1 MSTSQEPAHDQPTD
15 EARLRAI
22 RVRLAEMGATAEFRA
37 GYHATLSGKCVEEG
51 CLGCSQHA
59 RGVAT
64 LPAGLMC
71 RAAYEEKLGELRGAS
86 QQLRTLMGEH
96 RVQWDQLRREEQA
109 SGFLKGEGGV
119 DCQVRRA
126 WWLETARRLLTP
138 GAFQALATK
147 RRKELE
153 QAWSHHMGLAQR
165 VKGERYALLRD
176 IRPVDAAAWHRE
188 LGELLDEEADVM
200 ERLRVG
206 RLVEPIAPRWSL
218 GWRGSV

>member
-1 MSTSQEPAHDQPTD
+1 MSTSAAQEPAHDQPTD

-109 SGFLKGEGGV
+109 SGFLNTDAQPGH
-119 DCQVRRA
+119 CQVRRA
-126 WWLETARRLLTP
+126 VWLE
-138 GAFQALATK
+138 TK